1 MKKITIQILSIAL
14 LAILFANTSFAAGLV
29 PCGNPGEPACNFC
42 HLLQLGQNL
51 INLAIQLSFTFA
63 GLFIAWG
70 AFVIMTA
77 GGSKERVSEGKKAL
91 TTAITGLVIVLTAW
105 MIIGLAL
112 QIFTGSSSKIPWT
125 EISCV
130 SK

>member
-1 MKKITIQILSIAL
+1 MKKTLKYLLPIAFLSVL
-14 LAILFANTSFAAGLV
+14 LVNSAFAAPLV
-29 PCGNPGEPACNFC
+29 PCGGPGQEACNFC
-42 HLLQLGQNL
+42 HLLLLGKNL
-51 INLAIQLSFTFA
+51 IDLAIQLSFAFA

-77 GGSKERVSEGKKAL
+77 GGSKERMAEGKKTI
-91 TTAITGLVIVLTAW
+91 TTAITGLVIVLSAW
-105 MIIGLAL
+105 LIIGTTL
-112 QIFTGSSSKIPWT
+112 QIFTGSSSKLPWT